1 MPRPAGIRSAVARGV
16 FLCQSEGMLRRLYN
30 AVIGL
35 AERPTAIGWLFAI
48 AFAEA
53 SFFPIPPDALMIP
66 MALAQPKKALQ
77 FALVATIGSVMGGAL
92 GYYIGFALL
101 DRLAQ
106 PILNFYHYHDAFAKF
121 QAKFAEYG
129 IWIVLIKGLT
139 PIPYKIVTIAAGAAA
154 FSFPLFMAASLVTR
168 GARFF
173 LEAVLLRKF
182 GEPARGFIEARLG
195 LVTGLVAA
203 GIIGGFLILRFA

>member
-1 MPRPAGIRSAVARGV
+1 
-16 FLCQSEGMLRRLYN
+16 MLRRFYN
-30 AVIGL
+30 QVIGL
-35 AERPTAIGWLFAI
+35 AERPDAMLWLFAI

-53 SFFPIPPDALMIP
+53 SFFPIPPDTMMIP
-66 MALAQPKKALQ
+66 MALAQPRKAFR
-77 FALVATIGSVMGGAL
+77 FALVATLGSVIGGAL

-106 PILNFYHYHDAFAKF
+106 PIIDFYHYHTAFASF
-121 QAKFAEYG
+121 QAKFAQYG
-129 IWIVLIKGLT
+129 VWIILIKGLT

-154 FSFPLFMAASLVTR
+154 FNFPLFICASIATR

-173 LEAVLLRKF
+173 LEAALLRKF
-182 GEPARGFIEARLG
+182 GDPARVFIEERLG